1 MIFIYS
7 KKFAG
12 FFLRIDLVNPPGPGP
27 ISIIVEESGSDFI
40 TILSVRLISN
50 KKF

>member
-1 MIFIYS
+1 MAKRTLGS
-7 KKFAG
+7 
-12 FFLRIDLVNPPGPGP
+12 FFKIDLVKHPGPGP
-27 ISIIVEESGSDFI
+27 TSITVDLIGKDLL